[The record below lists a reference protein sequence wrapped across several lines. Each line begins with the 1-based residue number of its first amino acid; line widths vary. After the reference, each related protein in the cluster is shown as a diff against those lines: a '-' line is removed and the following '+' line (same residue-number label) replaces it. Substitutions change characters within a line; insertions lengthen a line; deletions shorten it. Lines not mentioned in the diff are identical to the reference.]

1 MNLNN
6 LFQGIFPD
14 SLLKVDNNA
23 SILGKLSK
31 DKSFE
36 SFFSSAI
43 NSFNNNSIN
52 YPNSLINPLTQKE
65 LDIPKIESY
74 FNFSLVELKDL
85 SILILNYIENAFKC
99 QYAEND
105 DQTTI
110 PLKQELQT
118 VILDPQTF
126 STEITDRIRSFLTEN
141 LKKLNLTEEEIN
153 RIISDVETIANQII
167 PLINNTLII
176 DNIPQSENQDSLS
189 SKSDLAINEPKGKTI
204 ADIKSFLGAKISQ
217 DKTINTIP
225 FDKSSIN
232 NSEQLLVSEKLNYT
246 DKKPLLNP
254 SDESLNTGIFNNL
267 NSVDSQTINSNNYDK
282 TILSQSKVN
291 TSLDSQTEKILS
303 SAKEI
308 QITQK
313 VFNLSELSSGK
324 ENVSNKLQSDDF
336 NLSNS
341 VKLVGTEQYSVPTK
355 NTEQGIITNSKAST
369 PNLTQPPLQE
379 EGVGI
384 LESIH
389 ASGFDKGMSAKGNI
403 PLSSPVKN
411 EAVKSGELNIFTS
424 PEVIKSPEIY
434 YPGLNINYPEKESG
448 QSSKIAD
455 NSIKLTNNVETRYI
469 ASLQNETINPL
480 SQDNISDYQNLVAR
494 DLSREYLRLESRI
507 TPEETIKILSNLLLM
522 VRNDLKSSPTDNADG
537 KTGSTLYENILTNI
551 CKERFETVPYE
562 ETSQPAFIETQ
573 SIASLQKNLKSNSI
587 IASKDSTASE
597 TVGKPIQTIN
607 DIKIIPTNANNNDK
621 AAATNVSN
629 NTSNDNGENT
639 EVSNSQATVNKVR
652 AEKGSP
658 QFVTNTIPKA
668 ENVNPKAVE
677 NPLGQ
682 SQPNLFINTSTILD
696 KNKLQIEPAN
706 NDKLVGT
713 TQTIIPNPK
722 PLSSQSPVSSPQPQA
737 SIDIINQIVSNLQN
751 YHMRIEDKI
760 KIKLEPEQLGQ
771 IELELTVKDGKSA
784 ILNITTVRDS
794 VKEAIQQNISQLKE
808 GLNKLNIK
816 VESFNVNVNAQSQNN
831 HHQLSQAPLPVV
843 NNFTSIIDTPDKQND
858 IPKEGNVK
866 ITHNGRLH
874 III

>member
-1 MNLNN
+1 MNLTNS
-6 LFQGIFPD
+6 FQGVFPD
-14 SLLKVDNNA
+14 SLSKTDK
-23 SILGKLSK
+23 SIFILGNLSK

-43 NSFNNNSIN
+43 SGFDNNS
-52 YPNSLINPLTQKE
+52 
-65 LDIPKIESY
+65 
-74 FNFSLVELKDL
+74 V
-85 SILILNYIENAFKC
+85 
-99 QYAEND
+99 
-105 DQTTI
+105 
-110 PLKQELQT
+110 
-118 VILDPQTF
+118 
-126 STEITDRIRSFLTEN
+126 STEITDRIRSFLAEN
-141 LKKLNLTEEEIN
+141 LKKLNLAEEEIN
-153 RIISDVETIANQII
+153 KIISDVETIAYQII
-167 PLINNTLII
+167 PLITNTVIV

-189 SKSDLAINEPKGKTI
+189 SKSDLAINEPKGKII
-204 ADIKSFLGAKISQ
+204 ADIKSFFGEKISQ
-217 DKTINTIP
+217 DKTINIIP
-225 FDKSSIN
+225 FDKNSVN
-232 NSEQLLVSEKLNYT
+232 KSEQVIVSEKLYYSN
-246 DKKPLLNP
+246 KNPLPNP
-254 SDESLNTGIFNNL
+254 SDESLNTGKFDNL
-267 NSVDSQTINSNNYDK
+267 KSVDSQTINSNNYSK
-282 TILSQSKVN
+282 NTLSQNIVN
-291 TSLDSQTEKILS
+291 PSLNSQTEEILS

-324 ENVSNKLQSDDF
+324 ENVSNKPQNDDF

-341 VKLVGTEQYSVPTK
+341 VKLVGTEQCSVPTK
-355 NTEQGIITNSKAST
+355 NTEQGIITNSKASI

-389 ASGFDKGMSAKGNI
+389 ASEFDKGMSAKGNI

-411 EAVKSGELNIFTS
+411 E
-424 PEVIKSPEIY
+424 
-434 YPGLNINYPEKESG
+434 
-448 QSSKIAD
+448 
-455 NSIKLTNNVETRYI
+455 
-469 ASLQNETINPL
+469 TINPL
-480 SQDNISDYQNLVAR
+480 AQDNTSGYEN
-494 DLSREYLRLESRI
+494 
-507 TPEETIKILSNLLLM
+507 PEEITKILSNLLLM
-522 VRNDLKSSPTDNADG
+522 VGNDLKSSPTNSADG
-537 KTGSTLYENILTNI
+537 KTRSTLYENILTNI
-551 CKERFETVPYE
+551 GKERFETVPYE
-562 ETSQPAFIETQ
+562 ETSQPVFVEMQ

-607 DIKIIPTNANNNDK
+607 DIKIIPTNTNNNDK

-658 QFVTNTIPKA
+658 QFVTNTTAKA

-682 SQPNLFINTSTILD
+682 SQPNLLVNTSTILD

-706 NDKLVGT
+706 NDKLIGN
-713 TQTIIPNPK
+713 TQTIIPNPQ
-722 PLSSQSPVSSPQPQA
+722 PLSSQSPVSSSQPQD
-737 SIDIINQIVSNLQN
+737 SINIINQIINNLQN